1 MLREFTCIICPNG
14 CEITAGVEDNQII
27 SIEGALC
34 PKGETYVNQELTD
47 PRRNIATSVLVKGG
61 ELPLASVRLTNP
73 IPKARIFDAMA
84 EIRGIAVEAPV
95 EAGTVRHIHKII
107 SVSDRHD
114 IPHMRSFSRTASHH
128 AGYAAAIISRIKKIA
143 HIA

>member
-1 MLREFTCIICPNG
+1 MTRSFTCIICPNG
-14 CEITAGVEDNQII
+14 CEITAGVEDNQIV

-34 PKGETYVNQELTD
+34 PKGEAYVNQELTD

-95 EAGTVRHIHKII
+95 EAGTVVIRAILGLD
-107 SVSDRHD
+107 SDVIVTKGVGRRQL
-114 IPHMRSFSRTASHH
+114 PES
-128 AGYAAAIISRIKKIA
+128 
-143 HIA
+143 

>member
-14 CEITAGVEDNQII
+14 CEITAGVEDNQIV

-34 PKGETYVNQELTD
+34 PKGEAYVNQELTD

-95 EAGTVRHIHKII
+95 EAGTVVIRGILGLE
-107 SVSDRHD
+107 SDVIVTKGVERRQL
-114 IPHMRSFSRTASHH
+114 PES
-128 AGYAAAIISRIKKIA
+128 
-143 HIA
+143 

>member
-1 MLREFTCIICPNG
+1 MLRVFTCIICPNG

-95 EAGTVRHIHKII
+95 EAGTVVIRGILGLD
-107 SVSDRHD
+107 SDVIVTKGVGRRQL
-114 IPHMRSFSRTASHH
+114 PES
-128 AGYAAAIISRIKKIA
+128 
-143 HIA
+143 

>member
-84 EIRGIAVEAPV
+84 GIRGIAVEAPV
-95 EAGTVRHIHKII
+95 EAGTGGRRGILGLD
-107 SVSDRHD
+107 SDVIVTKGVGRRQL
-114 IPHMRSFSRTASHH
+114 PES
-128 AGYAAAIISRIKKIA
+128 
-143 HIA
+143 

>member
-14 CEITAGVEDNQII
+14 CEITAGVEDNQIV

-34 PKGETYVNQELTD
+34 PKGEAYVNQELTD

-73 IPKARIFDAMA
+73 IPKARIFDAIA
-84 EIRGIAVEAPV
+84 EIRGVAVDAPV
-95 EAGTVRHIHKII
+95 EAGAVVIKGILGL
-107 SVSDRHD
+107 DRD
-114 IPHMRSFSRTASHH
+114 VIVTKGVGRRELPELLDF
-128 AGYAAAIISRIKKIA
+128 
-143 HIA
+143 